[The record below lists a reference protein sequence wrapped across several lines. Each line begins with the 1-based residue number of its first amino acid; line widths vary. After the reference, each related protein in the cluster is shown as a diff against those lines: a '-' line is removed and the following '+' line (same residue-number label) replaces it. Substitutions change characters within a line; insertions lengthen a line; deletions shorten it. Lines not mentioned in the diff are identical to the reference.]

1 MKGKGYEGRE
11 FYVVRA
17 VSACMA
23 LETIL
28 LALGPNDRDRVDELA
43 DIVID
48 IAGPAVA
55 DVALAHVFTDEEF
68 KDAASRL
75 DFDEPEEAT
84 AVEVASRHATIRD
97 IANRLEE
104 AGVDYEIASEIGA
117 HGDRIVDLA
126 NSEDAD
132 LVVVGGR
139 KRSPTGKAVFGST
152 AQQVMLEAPAP
163 VTFVRGD

>member
-1 MKGKGYEGRE
+1 
-11 FYVVRA
+11 
-17 VSACMA
+17 MA

-43 DIVID
+43 DTVID
-48 IAGPAVA
+48 IAGPAGA

-68 KDAASRL
+68 SEAASRL

-84 AVEVASRHATIRD
+84 AVDVASRHATVRD
-97 IANRLEE
+97 IASRLED
-104 AGVDYEIASEIGA
+104 AMIDYEITSEIGD
-117 HGDRIVDLA
+117 HGDRIVDIA
-126 NSEDAD
+126 TDVDAD